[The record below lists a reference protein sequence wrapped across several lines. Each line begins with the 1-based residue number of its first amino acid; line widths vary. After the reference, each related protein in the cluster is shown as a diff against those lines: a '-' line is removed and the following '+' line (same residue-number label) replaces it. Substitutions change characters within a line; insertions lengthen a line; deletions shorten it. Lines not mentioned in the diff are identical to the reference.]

1 MVESM
6 REMLERD
13 LQCETLL
20 ECFHGLSDLDRET
33 FAVLV
38 DADRPLTV
46 DELAAAVDRE
56 RTTAYR
62 SLRRLDEAGVV
73 DREQRSGDGGS
84 YYHVFSPADP
94 DEVADAMQRLLND
107 WYATMGTLVAEFR
120 ETYTG
125 RVEADADAADE
136 RERVPEDTRP
146 ATANP
151 E

>member
-6 REMLERD
+6 GEMLERD
-13 LQCETLL
+13 LQCENLL

-33 FAVLV
+33 FRVLV

-46 DELAAAVDRE
+46 DELAEAVDRE

-120 ETYTG
+120 ETYAD
-125 RVEADADAADE
+125 RVEVGADTDDE
-136 RERVPEDTRP
+136 PERVADDPHP
-146 ATANP
+146 APANP